1 MFIGMVVV
9 TVRPRGNYMRNG
21 NDVLNDLLEQCPCI
35 NNDDAALGKRIF
47 LRFVREKY
55 GYDSFEYKVANEY
68 VNFPP
73 ISNGAWANGTGE
85 DF

>member
-1 MFIGMVVV
+1 
-9 TVRPRGNYMRNG
+9 MRNG
-21 NDVLNDLLEQCPCI
+21 NDVLNTMLAQFPYDTENPL
-35 NNDDAALGKRIF
+35 NNAMF

-55 GYDSFEYKVANEY
+55 GYDSFEYKVVNEY

-73 ISNGAWANGTGE
+73 ISAGQWALGTGE